1 MLDSMEDIMT
11 NELKSMS
18 ARIGHIKRRLL
29 RDEVLVGKHLE
40 LALDIL
46 GNGNSGQDQIDQ
58 IAHKLQ
64 AGEKLSVYEIHIMVD
79 VILLHARLGCASR
92 LNEG

>member
-1 MLDSMEDIMT
+1 MI

-29 RDEVLVGKHLE
+29 RDEVLTGKHLE
-40 LALDIL
+40 LALEIL

-58 IAHKLQ
+58 IAHKLE
-64 AGEKLSVYEIHIMVD
+64 AGKKLEAYELHIVVD
-79 VILLHARLGCASR
+79 VILLHARLGYARS
-92 LNEG
+92 LN

>member
-1 MLDSMEDIMT
+1 MLDSIENIMT

-29 RDEVLVGKHLE
+29 RDEVLTGKHLE

-46 GNGNSGQDQIDQ
+46 GNGDSGQNQIDQ
-58 IAHKLQ
+58 IARKLE
-64 AGEKLSVYEIHIMVD
+64 AGETLDAYVLHIMVD
-79 VILLHARLGCASR
+79 VILLHARLGGASS
-92 LNEG
+92 LC

>member
-1 MLDSMEDIMT
+1 MA

-29 RDEVLVGKHLE
+29 RDEVLTGKHLE
-40 LALDIL
+40 LALEIM
-46 GNGNSGQDQIDQ
+46 GNGNSEQDRMDQ
-58 IAHKLQ
+58 IAHKLE

-79 VILLHARLGCASR
+79 VILLLARLGCASR
-92 LNEG
+92 LNEGEAF